1 LTRAASLKRF
11 AAKYVWWR
19 TPEEAVKFPRIV
31 VAQVM
36 ELGDYDDV
44 LKLMKIVGK
53 GYLCSVLREAEAG
66 MFSPRSW
73 HYWHYRLG
81 LAGLGEVP
89 PLPLRKVA

>member
-1 LTRAASLKRF
+1 MTRAASLKRF